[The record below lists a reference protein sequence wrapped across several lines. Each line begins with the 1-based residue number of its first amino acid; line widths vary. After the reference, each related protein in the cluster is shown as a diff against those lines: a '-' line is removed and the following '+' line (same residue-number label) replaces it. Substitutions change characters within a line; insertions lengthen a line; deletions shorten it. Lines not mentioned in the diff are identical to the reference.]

1 MAHVSEKK
9 KDIVAKI
16 SEKINNT
23 KVVGVVD
30 LDNLPA
36 PQLQQMRKNLKN
48 SVEIFAA
55 KKRLIK
61 IAFEDAK
68 AKKPGIEA
76 LEGYL
81 SGMNALIFTNDNPF
95 KLANT
100 LRKGRTSAPAK
111 PGQTAPLDITVK
123 AGATPFAP
131 GPIIGELGSFGI
143 KTGVEGGKVAVK
155 EDKVVAKEGDVISA
169 KLAGLLTRL
178 GITPMEIGLTI
189 LGAYEEG
196 IVFDKKLL
204 SVDPQ
209 VYIDNL
215 LLQAKEAHA
224 LAVEIGYA
232 TKDTVENLLSNA
244 QRNAVSI
251 SLSAG
256 IFVPELIEMLLAKA
270 SASAQVL
277 SAKV

>member
-9 KDIVAKI
+9 KDIVSKI
-16 SEKINNT
+16 SEKINSS
-23 KVVGVVD
+23 KVIGVVA

-36 PQLQQMRKNLKN
+36 PQLQQMRKKLKEN
-48 SVEIFAA
+48 VEIFAA

-61 IAFEDAK
+61 IAFENAK
-68 AKKPGIEA
+68 AKRPGIEA

-81 SGMNALIFTNDNPF
+81 TGMNALIFTNDNPF

-111 PGQTAPLDITVK
+111 PGQTAPSDITVK

-204 SVDPQ
+204 GVDPQ

-215 LLQAKEAHA
+215 LLCARESHS
-224 LAVEIGYA
+224 LAIDVGYPS
-232 TKDTVENLLSNA
+232 KDTIEPLLVNA
-244 QRNAVSI
+244 QKRAVSV
-251 SLSAG
+251 SLSVG
-256 IFVPELIEMLLAKA
+256 IFVPELIDKLLVRA
-270 SASAQVL
+270 SASAQAL
-277 SAKV
+277 AAKV

>member
-1 MAHVSEKK
+1 MAHISEKK

-23 KVVGVVD
+23 KVVGVVA

-68 AKKPGIEA
+68 TKKPGIEV
-76 LEGYL
+76 LENYL

-111 PGQTAPLDITVK
+111 PGQTAPSDITVK
-123 AGATPFAP
+123 SGATPFAP

-155 EDKVVAKEGDVISA
+155 EDKVVIKEGEVISA

-215 LLQAKEAHA
+215 LLQAKEAYS
-224 LAVEIGYA
+224 LAVDIGYA

-270 SASAQVL
+270 SASAQAL

>member
-9 KDIVAKI
+9 KDIVSKI
-16 SEKINNT
+16 SEKIEKS
-23 KVVGVVD
+23 KVVGIVD

-61 IAFEDAK
+61 IAFEKAK
-68 AKKPGIEA
+68 SKKPGIEA
-76 LEGYL
+76 LESNL
-81 SGMNALIFTNDNPF
+81 TGMNALIFTNDNPF

-111 PGQTAPLDITVK
+111 PGQVAPSDITVK

-155 EDKVVAKEGDVISA
+155 EDKVVAKEGEVISA

-189 LGAYEEG
+189 LGAYEDA
-196 IVFDKKLL
+196 IIFDKKLL
-204 SVDPQ
+204 GVDPQ

-215 LLQAKEAHA
+215 LLEAKQAHA
-224 LAVEIGYA
+224 LALEIGYA
-232 TKDTVENLLSNA
+232 SKDTISALLSKA
-244 QRNAVSI
+244 QKGAVSI

-256 IFVPELIEMLLAKA
+256 IFVPDLIEMLLAKA

-277 SAKV
+277 AAKV

>member
-9 KDIVAKI
+9 KDIVSKI
-16 SEKINNT
+16 SEKINSS
-23 KVVGVVD
+23 KVIGVVA

-36 PQLQQMRKNLKN
+36 PQLQQMRKKLKEN
-48 SVEIFAA
+48 VEIFAA

-68 AKKPGIEA
+68 AKRPGIEA

-81 SGMNALIFTNDNPF
+81 TGMNALIFTNDNPF

-111 PGQTAPLDITVK
+111 PGQTAPSDITVK

-204 SVDPQ
+204 GVDPQ

-215 LLQAKEAHA
+215 LLCARESHSLA
-224 LAVEIGYA
+224 LDVGYPS
-232 TKDTVENLLSNA
+232 KDTIEPLLANA
-244 QRNAVSI
+244 QKRAVSV
-251 SLSAG
+251 SLSVG
-256 IFVPELIEMLLAKA
+256 IFVPELIDKLLARA
-270 SASAQVL
+270 SASAQAL
-277 SAKV
+277 AAKV